1 MGNTRRRAAA
11 AAALLAFALNLAPAR
26 AQNRDAARARGREA
40 TRTTGA
46 PSSVSPAPAV
56 APSEFKPTVR
66 RVAVFKNGYVFTYRE
81 GEARPGDAGGWVYTT
96 DVPSGVLGAVWGYTT
111 NPRAR
116 VTQLLA
122 SEADKT
128 TTSRVANLA
137 ELLLLN
143 EGSRARL
150 TVEHSD
156 KTVKVLEGTYV
167 VLTPQRTFPVGQG
180 DAARPD
186 VGGAQVAAIDIA
198 LTTGTGTTVIPASRI
213 TYVEI
218 VGPPRWDKPVRTK
231 EQRLAIKSEGARAG
245 ESVGLGIAA
254 LERGIRWIPAYRLEA
269 RGEPVSEAKLELEAM
284 VINELTDVADAEFY
298 FVVGV
303 PHFLFRDMLSP
314 LSLSNAFAGVSSYFT
329 TTPNLA
335 SNYIMTQTANARM
348 GERMNRD
355 DSLAAPA
362 SPQVNVPG
370 EERVPAMAADELFL
384 YRADG
389 LSLKKN
395 ERASVRLFSLTV
407 PCSELFEWT
416 IDDSTG
422 LAESYSSAPVT
433 RSMAHDLS
441 RGIWYAL
448 RLKNQTGMPWTT
460 APVLNFRDWKPLGQ
474 DMLAFTPA
482 GTETVVRVTPA
493 TEVTGSHKLE
503 EKGRI
508 RRALKDTDG
517 YEYDLVTVE
526 GTVNLRNL
534 KRTAAAM
541 RLTRPLTGEV
551 VSTTDGGQA
560 AREGLNLQTLNPRSV
575 VRWEFPLPPGEKQLR
590 YSYKVYVRSS

>member
-11 AAALLAFALNLAPAR
+11 AALLALALAPAPAR
-26 AQNRDAARARGREA
+26 AQSTDA
-40 TRTTGA
+40 TRAPVRVASRTTSA
-46 PSSVSPAPAV
+46 PTPPASSAAASA
-56 APSEFKPTVR
+56 SEFKPAVR

-81 GEARPGDAGGWVYTT
+81 GEARPGDAGGWAYTT

-111 NPRAR
+111 SPRAR

-128 TTSRVANLA
+128 TANRVANLA
-137 ELLLLN
+137 ELLLVN

-150 TVEHSD
+150 HVELAD
-156 KTVKVLEGTYV
+156 KSVKILEGTYV

-180 DAARPD
+180 GEGARADLPA
-186 VGGAQVAAIDIA
+186 GAPSSLDIA
-198 LTTGTGTTVIPASRI
+198 LTTDTGTTVVPSSRI
-213 TYVEI
+213 TFVEI
-218 VGPPRWDKPVRTK
+218 VGAPRWEKSVKTK
-231 EQRLAIKSEGARAG
+231 ERRLAIKSEGARAG

-269 RGEPVSEAKLELEAM
+269 RGEPVSEARLQLEAM
-284 VINELTDVADAEFY
+284 VVNELTDVEDAEFY

-329 TTPNLA
+329 TTQNLV
-335 SNYIMTQTANARM
+335 SNSIMTQTAGARM

-355 DSLAAPA
+355 DSFAAPPT
-362 SPQVNVPG
+362 PQVNVPG
-370 EERVPAMAADELFL
+370 EDVVPAMAADELFL
-384 YRADG
+384 YRASG

-407 PCSELFEWT
+407 PCTELFEWT
-416 IDDSTG
+416 IDDNTN
-422 LAESYSSAPVT
+422 LADSYSSAPLT
-433 RSMAHDLS
+433 RTMAHDLS

-474 DMLAFTPA
+474 DMMAFTPA

-503 EKGRI
+503 EKARV
-508 RRALKDTDG
+508 RRALKGTDG

-534 KRTAAAM
+534 KRTAAQM

-560 AREGLNLQTLNPRSV
+560 AREGFNLQTLNPRSV
-575 VRWEFPLPPGEKQLR
+575 VRWEFQLPPGEKQLS
-590 YSYKVYVRSS
+590 YSFKVYVRSS